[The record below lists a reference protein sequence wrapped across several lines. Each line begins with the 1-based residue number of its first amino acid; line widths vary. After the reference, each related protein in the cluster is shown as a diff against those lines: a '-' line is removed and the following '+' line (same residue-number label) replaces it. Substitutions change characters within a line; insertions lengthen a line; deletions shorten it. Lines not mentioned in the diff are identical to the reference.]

1 MSLEHELAARVQNV
15 LPGTHVST
23 YSRTDR
29 DELVVSYF
37 IPGYAI
43 AALRGPI
50 EVVRAIC
57 QCNPAPAMRALERQ
71 RQARMRMAIGKFKL
85 GRSR

>member
-1 MSLEHELAARVQNV
+1 MSLERELAVRVQSV

-23 YSRTDR
+23 FNRTDR

-43 AALRGPI
+43 AALREPI
-50 EVVRAIC
+50 EVVHAIC
-57 QCNPAPAMRALERQ
+57 RCNPAPAMRALERQ
-71 RQARMRMAIGKFKL
+71 RQSRMRMAIGKFKL